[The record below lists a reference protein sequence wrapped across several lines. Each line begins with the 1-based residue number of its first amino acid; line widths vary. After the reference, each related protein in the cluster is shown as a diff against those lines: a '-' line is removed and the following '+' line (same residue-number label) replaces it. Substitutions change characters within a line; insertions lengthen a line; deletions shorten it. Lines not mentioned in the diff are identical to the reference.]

1 MAFGQPLPGE
11 ALVQIAMM
19 GGDYDK
25 CIAWAIK
32 VGLEK
37 GVPQVVTEVPWTM
50 RHWVRS
56 LSIMASR
63 QPQSCRS

>member
-1 MAFGQPLPGE
+1 
-11 ALVQIAMM
+11 MM

-25 CIAWAIK
+25 CIAWAVK

-50 RHWVRS
+50 RHWVRVFVDHGFKAAAELQVMS
-56 LSIMASR
+56 GPA
-63 QPQSCRS
+63 C